1 MLKNTYLVAK
11 TSLAPLKRR
20 LFWGGKRA
28 AVMKTFFSTDPKRF
42 TAIQLLSSEYL

>member
-20 LFWGGKRA
+20 LFLGGKGG
-28 AVMKTFFSTDPKRF
+28 AVVKTFLSTNPKRF